1 MVTVEQARNVLI
13 KNINTL
19 KLIRKGLLEIDGL
32 YSGRYYFFY
41 RPSCDLLP
49 ENCICFRC
57 FRQGHLAV

>member
-19 KLIRKGLLEIDGL
+19 KLIRKGLLEIEEL

-41 RPSCDLLP
+41 RLSCDLLP
-49 ENCICFRC
+49 ENWICFRC
-57 FRQGHLAV
+57 FRHGHLAD